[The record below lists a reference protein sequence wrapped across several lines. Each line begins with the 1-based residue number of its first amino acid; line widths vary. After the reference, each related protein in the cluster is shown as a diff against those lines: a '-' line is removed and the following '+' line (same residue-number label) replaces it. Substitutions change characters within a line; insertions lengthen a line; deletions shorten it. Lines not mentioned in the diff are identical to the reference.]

1 MLNVATIIL
10 IGIAEPFSEKIA
22 CFMEFFNEATIML
35 CCYHLFLF
43 TDFVP
48 SPETRYTMGFSLIGA
63 TSLNLAGNI
72 LVMLGKTLLAIYEI
86 LRRKYIMIMHARH
99 KNA

>member
-1 MLNVATIIL
+1 MLNVATVIL
-10 IGIAEPFSEKIA
+10 IGVSEPFSEKRA

-48 SPETRYTMGFSLIGA
+48 SPETRYTMGFSLIGV
-63 TSLNLAGNI
+63 TSLNLGGNVI
-72 LVMLGKTLLAIYEI
+72 VLLGVTLLSVYAG
-86 LRRKYIMIMHARH
+86 LRRKYL
-99 KNA
+99 